1 MSRRTV
7 HIFGL
12 ALTLIAFSLALGA
25 CGGSGASQDEIDQA
39 RKEGAT
45 QTKQQLKIKQIED
58 ELHSLKHGHAV
69 NQTQAQAPSGTSS
82 VGTSGGSSSC
92 GGTLSVGP
100 NTTCGFA
107 ANVEADYY
115 SEVGSGSGT
124 VYSYS
129 PTTGRYYTMYCSA
142 GAPHTCTGGNNASV
156 YFP

>member
-1 MSRRTV
+1 MSRRSV

-12 ALTLIAFSLALGA
+12 IAALLAVSSTLYA
-25 CGGSGASQDEIDQA
+25 CGDSGASQDEIDQA
-39 RKEGAT
+39 RKEGAAKT
-45 QTKQQLKIKQIED
+45 RQQLKIQQIEK
-58 ELHSLKHGHAV
+58 ELKSVKKHGYAS
-69 NQTQAQAPSGTSS
+69 NQNQAQAGGSIPS
-82 VGTSGGSSSC
+82 TSGGSTSC

-115 SEVGSGSGT
+115 SEIGAGSGT

-129 PTTGRYYTMYCSA
+129 PTTGRYYTMYCTA
-142 GAPHTCTGGNNASV
+142 GSPHQCTGGNNASV